1 MALQVWLPLTKNLSN
16 QGLNNMTF
24 SIDAGSNIILD
35 NNGKIGACYSRSTKQ
50 TSGRIVSNSTI
61 NLSEDISMAC
71 WALVSDCVGDTAN
84 GLISNHSH
92 ANNTGVGITVKQV
105 STSDYRISCN
115 TGTGSDRTYCTYYG
129 TTNIKGAWHHLA
141 LTYSKSAKQLILYVD
156 GNVEYTLNN
165 YVNSSIAD
173 YIIIFDWSTTHN
185 SIHYRPAAKLN
196 DVRIYDHCL
205 SPKEV
210 KEISKGLILHYPLN
224 DAYVEETT
232 NIASNLSPSQI
243 GGWQKMTITKL
254 STNNYHL
261 KHQTSDSAN
270 LSYWSTFVYTLPSE
284 YSNKTISFSARIKNI
299 VYNDIKD
306 SSWLYIGPGND
317 GQYPTHG
324 SPMFYCYELKENQLI
339 SWTGVLSNSNRYVLV
354 ELWNDANSTSGSIE
368 FDLVDIQIEEKD
380 HVTPYTPN
388 TRNETIVYDCSGYQN
403 NGTVEEFKAAGNN
416 LVTGLSA
423 GGQTTVSGETVTTS
437 GINADTYFTINLSES
452 IVVGQTYTLSCIGK
466 NIPTNGYFGFPLG
479 WQSNT
484 SLVFNIKNGYNEIT
498 FTANDGSW
506 GTNYLFMDDYDRGTA
521 YMNQCEFTDFK
532 LYKHSTINSG
542 LNVVLDSPRYK
553 IGAKFNGQHSIWLS
567 SPLGSGAKEELTVSF
582 WHKPNSQGNYRTII
596 SNNYPHSGFWIGC
609 NCEGYGLWY
618 YGGGFYVRS
627 QSPLP
632 NDVWYH
638 CALTYKNQTYQWY
651 LNGVPVT
658 TSIYGT
664 FKAPTFSSLISI
676 GGNTSGDMKGSS
688 SDYRQYGALS
698 DFRIYTTALSADDI
712 KELYNTSCIIN
723 S

>member
-1 MALQVWLPLTKNLSN
+1 MALQVWLPLNKQNDARN
-16 QGLNNMTF
+16 QGLSNAVASNLSYSAYGKLGGCYAANGTICNWGSGHTSNGVTVAFWHKWQGAVPTGWVTTLQFPYSDGDRRYYLATNNGHFYPAYREAGYETKFTLDDKWHHITMAVSDDGTSL
-24 SIDAGSNIILD
+24 SIYIDGILD
-35 NNGKIGACYSRSTKQ
+35 GAIMGRSGFQLGGDLYMGQCY
-50 TSGRIVSNSTI
+50 I
-61 NLSEDISMAC
+61 NDL
-71 WALVSDCVGDTAN
+71 
-84 GLISNHSH
+84 
-92 ANNTGVGITVKQV
+92 
-105 STSDYRISCN
+105 
-115 TGTGSDRTYCTYYG
+115 
-129 TTNIKGAWHHLA
+129 
-141 LTYSKSAKQLILYVD
+141 
-156 GNVEYTLNN
+156 
-165 YVNSSIAD
+165 
-173 YIIIFDWSTTHN
+173 
-185 SIHYRPAAKLN
+185 
-196 DVRIYDHCL
+196 RIYDHCL
-205 SPKEV
+205 SPKEI
-210 KEISKGLILHYPLN
+210 KEISKGLVLHYPLN
-224 DAYVEETT
+224 DAYAEGTT

-306 SSWLYIGPGND
+306 SSWLYIGPGNN

-324 SPMFYCYELKENQLI
+324 SAMFYCYELKENQLI
-339 SWTGVLSNSNRYVLV
+339 SWTGVLSNSNRYVLI

-368 FDLVDIQIEEKD
+368 FDVVNIQIEEKD
-380 HVTPYTPN
+380 HVTPYTSN
-388 TRNETIVYDCSGYQN
+388 TRNETTVYDCSGYQN
-403 NGTVEEFKAAGNN
+403 NGNVEEFKAAGNN
-416 LVTGLSA
+416 LVTSLTA

-437 GINADTYFTINLSES
+437 GVNADTYFTINLSES

-466 NIPTNGYFGFPLG
+466 NIPTDGYFGFPLG
-479 WQSNT
+479 WQGNT
-484 SLVFNIKNGYNEIT
+484 SLIFNIKNGYNEIT

-506 GTNYLFMDDYDRGTA
+506 GTNRLFMDDYDRATA
-521 YMNQCEFTDFK
+521 YINKCEFTGFK
-532 LYKHSTINSG
+532 LYKHSIVNSG
-542 LNVVLDSPRYK
+542 LNIVFDSPRYK

-582 WHKPNSQGNYRTII
+582 WHKPNSQGNYRTIV

-618 YGGGFYVRS
+618 YGGSFYVRS

-664 FKAPTFSSLISI
+664 FKAPTLSSSISI
-676 GGNTSGDMKGSS
+676 GGNTNGDMKGSS

-698 DFRIYTTALSADDI
+698 DFRMYTTALSADDI

>member
-35 NNGKIGACYSRSTKQ
+35 NNGKIGACYSRSAKQ

-115 TGTGSDRTYCTYYG
+115 TGTGSDRTFYTYYG

-156 GNVEYTLNN
+156 GNAEYTLNN

-173 YIIIFDWSTTHN
+173 YIIIFDWSTTYN
-185 SIHYRPAAKLN
+185 STSYRPAAKLN

-210 KEISKGLILHYPLN
+210 KEISKGLVLHYLLN
-224 DAYVEETT
+224 DAYVEGTT

-261 KHQTSDSAN
+261 KHQTSDSTN

-306 SSWLYIGPGND
+306 SSWLYIGPGNN

-324 SPMFYCYELKENQLI
+324 SAMFYCYELKENQLI

-388 TRNETIVYDCSGYQN
+388 TRNETTVYDCSGYQN
-403 NGTVEEFKAAGNN
+403 NGTIFRALN
-416 LVTGLSA
+416 
-423 GGQTTVSGETVTTS
+423 
-437 GINADTYFTINLSES
+437 
-452 IVVGQTYTLSCIGK
+452 CI
-466 NIPTNGYFGFPLG
+466 
-479 WQSNT
+479 
-484 SLVFNIKNGYNEIT
+484 E
-498 FTANDGSW
+498 
-506 GTNYLFMDDYDRGTA
+506 
-521 YMNQCEFTDFK
+521 
-532 LYKHSTINSG
+532 
-542 LNVVLDSPRYK
+542 DSPRYK
-553 IGAKFNGQHSIWLS
+553 ISTHFTSSIPSRINLPSDMSCLS
-567 SPLGSGAKEELTVSF
+567 GNNEQTLSCWVRSSGLGSGMALS
-582 WHKPNSQGNYRTII
+582 GLI
-596 SNNYPHSGFWIGC
+596 SL
-609 NCEGYGLWY
+609 GYGNTLFLDASY
-618 YGGGFYVRS
+618 YGYRIDNGSSLGVVGAN
-627 QSPLP
+627 QNPHDGNWHL
-632 NDVWYH
+632 VT
-638 CALTYKNQTYQWY
+638 ATYKS
-651 LNGVPVT
+651 GVA
-658 TSIYGT
+658 SIYIDGIL
-664 FKAPTFSSLISI
+664 KNSMSRIFSNRYINI
-676 GGNTSGDMKGSS
+676 GGNCIGTEVNNSPVYNLNGDI
-688 SDYRQYGALS
+688 SDIRMYA
-698 DFRIYTTALSADDI
+698 TALSADDV

>member
-1 MALQVWLPLTKNLSN
+1 MALQIWCPLIKDIHN
-16 QGLNNMTF
+16 QG
-24 SIDAGSNIILD
+24 ISNIMPSASGATFTTS
-35 NNGKIGACYSRSTKQ
+35 GKIGSGALNSSNEFSVTIPALSGKKVWSFCFWGYVVSSTITSNWTQIARINDGSSNFRVEVCPKTTSNGIYCYSTHNN
-50 TSGRIVSNSTI
+50 SGYAIS
-61 NLSEDISMAC
+61 SESISSPNGGYYDQ
-71 WALVSDCVGDTAN
+71 WAHFCL
-84 GLISNHSH
+84 
-92 ANNTGVGITVKQV
+92 
-105 STSDYRISCN
+105 TSDGTTIFKYMNGELIGTCSYN
-115 TGTGSDRTYCTYYG
+115 GAGAITGTFVL
-129 TTNIKGAWHHLA
+129 TN
-141 LTYSKSAKQLILYVD
+141 
-156 GNVEYTLNN
+156 NN
-165 YVNSSIAD
+165 RIY
-173 YIIIFDWSTTHN
+173 
-185 SIHYRPAAKLN
+185 KN
-196 DVRIYDHCL
+196 DLRVYDHCL
-205 SPKEV
+205 SICELKA
-210 KEISKGLILHYPLN
+210 ISSALVLHYPLN
-224 DAYVEETT
+224 DAYVEGTT

-299 VYNDIKD
+299 SYNDIDD
-306 SSWLYIGPGND
+306 SSWLYIGPGNN

-324 SPMFYCYELKENQLI
+324 SATFYCYELKENQLI
-339 SWTGVLSNSNRYVLV
+339 SWTGILSNSNRYVLV
-354 ELWNDANSTSGSIE
+354 ELWNNANSTSGSIE
-368 FDLVDIQIEEKD
+368 FDLVNIQIEEKD

-388 TRNETIVYDCSGYQN
+388 TRNEIIVHDCSGYQN

-416 LVTGLSA
+416 LVTGLTA
-423 GGQTTVSGETVTTS
+423 GGQTTVSGGTVTTS
-437 GINADTYFTINLSES
+437 GVNADTYFTINLSES
-452 IVVGQTYTLSCIGK
+452 IVIGQTYTLSCIGK

-479 WQSNT
+479 WQGNT
-484 SLVFNIKNGYNEIT
+484 SLIFNIKNGYNEII

-506 GTNYLFMDDYDRGTA
+506 GTNRLFMDDYDRGTA
-521 YMNQCEFTDFK
+521 YMNQCEFTNFK
-532 LYKHSTINSG
+532 LYKHSIVNSG
-542 LNVVLDSPRYK
+542 LNVVFDSPRYK

-582 WHKPNSQGNYRTII
+582 WHKPNSQGNYRTIV

-618 YGGGFYVRS
+618 YGGSFYVRS

-632 NDVWYH
+632 NDIWYH

-664 FKAPTFSSLISI
+664 FKAPTFSSSISI
-676 GGNTSGDMKGSS
+676 GGNTNGDMKGGS

-698 DFRIYTTALSADDI
+698 DFRIYSTALSADDI
-712 KELYNTSCIIN
+712 KELYNTSAYVLDNGTLLTYSIEE
-723 S
+723 